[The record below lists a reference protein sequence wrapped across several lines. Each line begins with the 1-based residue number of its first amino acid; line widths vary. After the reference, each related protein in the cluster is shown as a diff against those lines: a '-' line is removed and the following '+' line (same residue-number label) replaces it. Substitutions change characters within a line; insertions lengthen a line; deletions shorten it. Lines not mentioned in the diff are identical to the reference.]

1 MKRLIPVM
9 AAVALVWA
17 GSTAFA
23 GWGYVVRGPGVVVRP
38 AVPVVTYY
46 APAVPVAAAPDV
58 APAPVVVPAPPPSP
72 VLTPEALVY
81 PGMVVYPAPA
91 VRARVFYRP
100 VLPAYGVLVP

>member
-1 MKRLIPVM
+1 MKKLVPGM
-9 AAVALVWA
+9 VALALVVA

-23 GWGYVVRGPGVVVRP
+23 GWGYVVRSPGVVVRP

-46 APAVPVAAAPDV
+46 APAVPVAAAPVV
-58 APAPVVVPAPPPSP
+58 APAPVVVPVPAPSP

-100 VLPAYGVLVP
+100 VLPAYGVIVP